1 MEQNDHYGAKMV
13 SGVNWGQWT
22 ILGPND
28 PTGPFIWHIS
38 QHTTTATSPII
49 VNTEEK
55 KSKTQKNTKKFRSQN
70 FFSSSFL
77 EETLWN
83 YPL

>member
-49 VNTEEK
+49 VYNDEK
-55 KSKTQKNTKKFRSQN
+55 LKKTISKFWSQN
-70 FFSSSFL
+70 FSSSFL